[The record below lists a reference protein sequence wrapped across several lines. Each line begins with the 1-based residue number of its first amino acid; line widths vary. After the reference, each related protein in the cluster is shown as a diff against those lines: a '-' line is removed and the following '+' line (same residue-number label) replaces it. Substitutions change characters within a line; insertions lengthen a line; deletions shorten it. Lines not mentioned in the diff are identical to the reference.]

1 MKKREMLKVL
11 SDLISRYL
19 ISTIDKSEM
28 VEQLIGKISPSDVT
42 EYEDEL
48 LNESFFTI
56 YHINENYC
64 DASNPELL
72 YLRECLEERHKFSR
86 VERDSIISENKKG
99 FKTDL

>member
-1 MKKREMLKVL
+1 MKKRELLKVL
-11 SDLISRYL
+11 SDLINRYL

-28 VEQLIGKISPSDVT
+28 MEQLIGKISPSDVT

-64 DASNPELL
+64 DASNSELL
-72 YLRECLEERHKFSR
+72 YLRECLPNMICYWLFTMEKKMVH
-86 VERDSIISENKKG
+86 RDK
-99 FKTDL
+99 